1 MKNQLKKN
9 KVYLEDEL
17 DEIFLASNEEVELF
31 ASDNFEES
39 AAAAAFTAFAVEL
52 AMDKLKG
59 KFSIKFNLDL

>member
-1 MKNQLKKN
+1 MKNQLGKKIF
-9 KVYLEDEL
+9 YLDDDV

-52 AMDKLKG
+52 AMDKLNG
-59 KFSIKFNLDL
+59 NGSIKFIFDL